1 MLWVQ
6 RLTIRNA
13 AQDVFQLQMQRR
25 YIIYDYLEEA
35 NILANKIRDFP
46 SCDGLEWV
54 RQVGAICTA
63 RIYFPYNFQ
72 SGGYA
77 RYGGKRCYDGGRQ
90 LLPPFPHF
98 SPFCPN
104 STSIQACGENFP
116 HIALKI
122 VIIFQFLPSKEFWGV
137 REIITIF
144 PTECWRRKLC
154 WIKAVAAVNLSIGL
168 SLN

>member
-1 MLWVQ
+1 M
-6 RLTIRNA
+6 
-13 AQDVFQLQMQRR
+13 
-25 YIIYDYLEEA
+25 
-35 NILANKIRDFP
+35 KIREKYNYLGEQIFWQIKSEISP
-46 SCDGLEWV
+46 SCDGPEWG
-54 RQVGAICTA
+54 RQVREIRTVP
-63 RIYFPYNFQ
+63 IYFPYNFPPCVPAELGIWEIWGQ
-72 SGGYA
+72 T
-77 RYGGKRCYDGGRQ
+77 
-90 LLPPFPHF
+90 LLWRWQAAAASPFP
-98 SPFCPN
+98 PFCPN

-137 REIITIF
+137 REIVTIF